1 MDGPNR
7 IIIYNQSFMSK
18 IANNTGTDWAGISI
32 LAHEIG
38 HHLMQHTLGVGGGRS
53 DQELAADQITSPL
66 HPRGRLISY
75 SSKRPQNKRKT
86 THRDRHWNH
95 GKRDCVFWR
104 PVHLRDTL

>member
-53 DQELAADQITSPL
+53 DQELAADQITSRIIKGRPFGVGFECLAQPL
-66 HPRGRLISY
+66 RKGHPL
-75 SSKRPQNKRKT
+75 
-86 THRDRHWNH
+86 
-95 GKRDCVFWR
+95 
-104 PVHLRDTL
+104 